1 MVKPLNSL
9 ESQLPELFQPSARK
23 QHRMATKSA
32 YFVTKEKGVGET
44 TIVVTAR
51 CAEGMYV
58 LGVHVQAGHLP
69 VGN

>member
-1 MVKPLNSL
+1 M
-9 ESQLPELFQPSARK
+9 
-23 QHRMATKSA
+23 
-32 YFVTKEKGVGET
+32 GET